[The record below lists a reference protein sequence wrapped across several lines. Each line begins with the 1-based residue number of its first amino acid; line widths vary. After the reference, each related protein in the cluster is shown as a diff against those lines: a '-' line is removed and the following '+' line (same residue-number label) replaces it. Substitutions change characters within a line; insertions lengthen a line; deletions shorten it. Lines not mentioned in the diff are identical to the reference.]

1 MNNKDAQDMVTRGM
15 QNSRAPVRVGLV
27 LNDELAPRWI
37 HNTIEQLLS
46 AEPLKLA
53 AIVFDKRVRARAHRL
68 VPRSM
73 LFVSWS
79 KFDKWMF
86 SKTDDPLAPERRTYA
101 VPTITLAPIDGNAK
115 RTLSRAEVARLRECN
130 LDVLVQLGSGDLPNE
145 LLSCA
150 KYGVWTFHYSG
161 RAEAEDEVALFRT
174 LNAGTFTYEIALR
187 AATGDPH
194 CAWVL
199 CRHVFA
205 IHLFSLH
212 YNLALDYRRRA
223 QILLRRLSDL
233 HREGWAGIAVK
244 ETDGNAAGG
253 RIDCA
258 SLNRVTLSW
267 LIRSMRRLFA
277 RICFREQ
284 WVLAYC
290 KTDSR
295 TDTEHVMSDSLA
307 VVVPPRGQ
315 NYADP
320 FPFEYKGKTYIFFEK
335 FADEGPGTI
344 CCAELYGDGTLGETH
359 QVLTRSYHLS
369 YPFVFEWHGDIYL
382 LPETSNN
389 STVEVYGAIDF
400 PNRWELAAVL
410 LRNVLAVDATILE
423 YQGRLWLFAAGLGGL
438 GTEWSELSLF
448 STDSLFGNWH
458 PHPKNPIVR
467 DLRRARPGGRFFSHQ
482 GFLIRPGQ
490 DCSERY
496 GYAISLN
503 RVDVL
508 SETDY
513 KETRLTTILPTWMPR
528 GLATHTF
535 NQQVGVTILDGEML
549 VPRWIPR
556 EWKLRAFLDG
566 SRLRMRPGSPPSR
579 VMRRCTLPLP
589 ELLSIHSIS
598 GCLHEVDQARK
609 SPSTA
614 KTQNL
619 AARLLFPQSHD
630 SSSG

>member
-1 MNNKDAQDMVTRGM
+1 M
-15 QNSRAPVRVGLV
+15 QNPRAPVRVGLV
-27 LNDELAPRWI
+27 LNDQLAPRWI
-37 HNTIEQLLS
+37 HNTIEQLLN
-46 AEPLKLA
+46 AEPVKLA
-53 AIVFDKRVRARAHRL
+53 AIVLNGRSRAHRL
-68 VPRSM
+68 LPRSI
-73 LFVSWS
+73 LFVSWA
-79 KFDKWMF
+79 KFDKWIF
-86 SKTDDPLAPERRTYA
+86 SKTDDPLASEHQTYP
-101 VPTITLAPIDGNAK
+101 VPTITLAPIDGNGK
-115 RTLSRAEVARLRECN
+115 CTLSRAGVARLRECN
-130 LDVLVQLGSGDLPNE
+130 LDVLVHLGSGDLPNE

-212 YNLALDYRRRA
+212 YNLALDCRRRA
-223 QILLRRLSDL
+223 EILLRRLSDL
-233 HREGWAGIAVK
+233 RREGWAGIAVK
-244 ETDGNAAGG
+244 ETDSNAAGG
-253 RIDCA
+253 QIDCA
-258 SLNRVTLSW
+258 SLNRMTLSW

-277 RICFREQ
+277 RIGFREQ
-284 WVLAYC
+284 WIFAYC
-290 KTDSR
+290 KTDPR
-295 TDTEHVMSDSLA
+295 TDTEQVISGSLT

-320 FPFEYKGKTYIFFEK
+320 FPFEYKGKTYIFFEQ
-335 FADEGPGTI
+335 FADEGLGTI
-344 CCAELYGDGTLGETH
+344 CCAELYSDGTLGETH

-400 PNRWELAAVL
+400 PNRWELAVVL

-423 YQGRLWLFAAGLGGL
+423 YQGKLWLFAAGLGGL

-448 STDSLFGNWH
+448 FADSLFGDWH

-467 DLRRARPGGRFFSHQ
+467 DVRRARPGGRFFSQQ

-513 KETRLTTILPTWMPR
+513 KETPLATILPTWMPR

-549 VPRWIPR
+549 VPRWVPR

-566 SRLRMRPGSPPSR
+566 SRLRMLSGSPPSR
-579 VMRRCTLPLP
+579 VMRRCTLPLA